1 MWGAEG
7 WLEGA
12 VGSQVKTK
20 RLGCVTLGRWLRG
33 AKDSTRDQG
42 MRRQVTILGIGKMT
56 EGIQGV
62 V

>member
-1 MWGAEG
+1 M
-7 WLEGA
+7 
-12 VGSQVKTK
+12 GSQVKTK

-42 MRRQVTILGIGKMT
+42 MRRQVMIWGIGKMT